1 MKKMLAIIL
10 ALGMLMLP
18 VGCSG
23 EVDIEEPEE
32 SFEFKLPVSLK
43 EESSS
48 SDTFTEESAE
58 EVSEVSEESVAEVS
72 ATEEPSAV
80 EEEAETVLVDGMRP
94 EFKEAM
100 DAYESFYD
108 EYCEFMK
115 KYNDDPTNLKLL
127 ADYGKLMTEM
137 VNVNEAFEEW
147 DDGEMND
154 AELNYYLEVNSR
166 VLQKLASVA

>member
-1 MKKMLAIIL
+1 MKKMLAIVL
-10 ALGMLMLP
+10 SLGMLMLP

-23 EVDIEEPEE
+23 EVEIEELEE
-32 SFEFKLPVSLK
+32 SLEFKLPVSLK

-48 SDTFTEESAE
+48 SDTSTEEFA
-58 EVSEVSEESVAEVS
+58 EESVTEVS

-80 EEEAETVLVDGMRP
+80 EEETETVLVDGMRP

-115 KYNDDPTNLKLL
+115 KYNDDPTDLKLL